1 MGDTMKLP
9 DNKEELHMTF
19 EIEYLDGSPLA
30 NYVRVDASDEETALF
45 VAGMKFS
52 DMDLNTDVVEV
63 LSVTNVGS
71 RL

>member
-1 MGDTMKLP
+1 
-9 DNKEELHMTF
+9 MTF

-63 LSVTNVGS
+63 LSVTNLGS